1 MIRLG
6 EYQTLTVEK
15 LTAHGAFLVD
25 PADPEGGD
33 VLLPGNQVPEDTAKG
48 EPLPVF
54 IYRDSKDR
62 LIATMKRPK
71 LTLHEVGRLRVVS
84 VSRIGAFLDWGLDKD
99 LFLPFREQ
107 PRDAR
112 VREGDVV
119 LAAVYTDKSDR
130 LCATMNVYPYLESA
144 GPYAEGDTVEGTV
157 YETSDNFGAFVAVD
171 DRYSALIPKQEAV
184 RKLTPGEKVTAR
196 VAKVLP
202 DGRLNLS
209 LRAKVAEQME
219 TDADVLIAY
228 LEKNGGVIPFT
239 DKASPELIRS
249 AVGMSKAQFKRAVG
263 RLYKERE
270 IRIEADRIVR
280 TEEDR

>member
-6 EYQTLTVEK
+6 EYQTLTVEQ
-15 LTAHGAFLVD
+15 LTRHGAFLVD
-25 PADPEGGD
+25 PSDPEGGD
-33 VLLPGNQVPEDTAKG
+33 VLLPGSQVPEDTAKG

-54 IYRDSKDR
+54 VYRDSKDR

-71 LTLHEVGRLRVVS
+71 LALHEVGRLEVVS
-84 VSRIGAFLDWGLDKD
+84 VSRIGAFLDWGLEKD
-99 LFLPFREQ
+99 LFLPFKEQ

-112 VREGDVV
+112 VREGDVI
-119 LAAVYTDKSDR
+119 LCAVYTDKSDR
-130 LCATMNVYPYLESA
+130 LCATMNVYPYLEKES
-144 GPYAEGDTVEGTV
+144 PYAEGDTVEGTV
-157 YETSDNFGAFVAVD
+157 YETSDNFGVFVAVD
-171 DRYSALIPKQEAV
+171 DRYSALISRQEAV
-184 RKLTPGEKVTAR
+184 RKLSPGEKVTAR

-209 LRAKVAEQME
+209 LRARVAEQME

-228 LEKNGGVIPFT
+228 MERNGGVIPFT
-239 DKASPELIRS
+239 DKAAPELIRS
-249 AVGMSKAQFKRAVG
+249 ALGMSKAQFKRAVG

-280 TEEDR
+280 AENV